1 MHDMRPEVKRW
12 FKIVFC
18 TLMVVFSVSIGFS
31 DWVYPDNSGDK
42 TSWKQQ
48 PTQSEKI
55 PVAYLSTNP
64 DKKYLHLEDA
74 LNVAAKNG
82 VADRIYVIPKSSA
95 FLPDNQTYTIKQED
109 SLILPYE
116 GEQGGTLESAQQ
128 LGGTIARNDSSKYL
142 QSVVKIGKG
151 TTINNYGTI
160 DVAGIVS
167 GGGGGMAASGQ
178 TGGAFCKITLGF
190 NAKIN
195 NYNSIKCSGFIE
207 KDLESMGTG
216 SDERGIYSYS
226 GNIELPFIIR
236 DFRGG
241 NTTLAQSLMNTRA
254 RSSYFNQFEISNISV
269 PLTSKKESTIT
280 CHVNITASKQVN
292 HSAFALSGGQ
302 GLFRIQDT
310 DSYLFM
316 DNNQETDGITTFIT
330 YGNVNMEDL
339 SVSLGPASV
348 SSSKFDIPLSFRQ
361 RIICKVNSV
370 GKGSVNLPYSY
381 KVLPGGYLKIE
392 QGVTLTCNDYLYVY
406 DESQYPSTDNNGT
419 PYPSSYASQ
428 AGTFIMNGNAQIS
441 KFAGKIH
448 TEVAGATLR
457 VGSRGGHEITIV
469 EITGKSPVGTWV
481 TGYSDAKKITG
492 RFQFQ
497 VSSTGAWKNG
507 AAKTDYRSK
516 KGNSC
521 YGFE

>member
-1 MHDMRPEVKRW
+1 MRPEVKRW

-42 TSWKQQ
+42 TTGNGQ
-48 PTQSEKI
+48 PTQNEEI

-64 DKKYLHLEDA
+64 DKKYTRLEDA
-74 LNVAAKNG
+74 LHVAANNG
-82 VADRIYVIPKSSA
+82 VADKIFVIPKSNA
-95 FLPDNQTYTIKQED
+95 FLPDNQTYTINQED

-116 GEQGGTLESAQQ
+116 GEQGGTLENAQQ

-151 TTINNYGTI
+151 TTINNYGII
-160 DVAGIVS
+160 DVTGILS

-178 TGGAFCKITLGF
+178 TGGAFCKITLGY

-241 NTTLAQSLMNTRA
+241 ATTLAQSLIILDTK
-254 RSSYFNQFEISNISV
+254 SSYFNQFEISNVSV
-269 PLTSKKESTIT
+269 PLTSKKEATII
-280 CHVNITASKQVN
+280 CHVNITASNQVN
-292 HSAFALSGGQ
+292 HSAFALCGGQ

-316 DNNQETDGITTFIT
+316 DNDQETDGITTFVT

-339 SVSLGPASV
+339 SVSLGPASA
-348 SSSKFDIPLSFRQ
+348 SSSQFDIPLSFRQ
-361 RIICKVNSV
+361 RIICKPNSA
-370 GKGSVNLPYSY
+370 GTGSITLPYYY
-381 KVLPGGYLKIE
+381 KILPGGYFKIE
-392 QGVTLTCNDYLYVY
+392 QGVSLTCEKSLFVY
-406 DESQYPSTDNNGT
+406 NESQYPITDNNGT
-419 PYPSSYASQ
+419 AYPSSYSSKG
-428 AGTFIMNGNAQIS
+428 GTFIMNGTANIS
-441 KFAGKIH
+441 NFGGKVY
-448 TEVAGATLR
+448 TEVEGATLR
-457 VGSRGGHEITIV
+457 VGSRNGNQVKIYEV
-469 EITGKSPVGTWV
+469 TGKNPRWTFSYKDCNSYTN
-481 TGYSDAKKITG
+481 K
-492 RFQFQ
+492 FEFQ

-507 AAKTDYRSK
+507 SAKTDYRSK
-516 KGNSC
+516 KGTSC